1 MSRTPIGERLG
12 KLAQELRSERQRHSL
27 MARHFL
33 KSMVLLGI
41 AMLAALYSNSSAR
54 DGQIVSAGIGAFIA
68 LSLAIWVG
76 VRFVPRLA
84 AGVDWDWLPFF
95 TQYRLTRDG
104 WIYIAATVIVL
115 SAAINTSNNLLY
127 MILSALLAV
136 MLLSGFLS
144 GLNFRVLSLRA
155 RLPEYCFAK
164 QPFQMTVAVKNPK
177 RVFPTFSLSVG
188 AVDPSPFEFAPYYVP
203 LVQARNQDT
212 RTVEALLSRRGRHSL
227 KEVHLKS
234 RYPFGF
240 IVKGRP
246 FPVDATCI
254 AFPEILPNEEL
265 DVAVDDIMG
274 TSERFE
280 RGQGLDLYL
289 IRDYVSSDS
298 ARHVDWKAS
307 AKTASLK
314 TREFAAEESR
324 SLLLVFDRYGQAG
337 DEEHFENMVSQTAS
351 LALYLSQE
359 GAEVTLLSDDWSSPP
374 GQSNNLLQSIL
385 CYLALVEMTPD
396 AEFVGS
402 GGSGTI
408 VFSLRN
414 PSSTYTQW
422 NATSKSHS
430 MR

>member
-1 MSRTPIGERLG
+1 MSPTPIGERLR
-12 KLAQELRSERQRHSL
+12 KLAREFRSEHQRHSL

-68 LSLAIWVG
+68 LSIAIWVG

-95 TQYRLTRDG
+95 TQYRLTREG
-104 WIYIAATVIVL
+104 WIYITATVVVL

-127 MILSALLAV
+127 MNLSALLAV

-144 GLNFRVLSLRA
+144 GLNFRVVRVTAL
-155 RLPEYCFAK
+155 LPEYCFAM

-177 RVFPTFSLSVG
+177 RVFPTFSLGVS
-188 AVDPSPFEFAPYYVP
+188 AVETSPFDFAPYYVP
-203 LVQARNQDT
+203 LVQTRDQDT
-212 RTVEALLSRRGRHSL
+212 RTVEALISSRGRHSL
-227 KEVHLKS
+227 TEVHLKS

-246 FPVDATCI
+246 FRVDASCI
-254 AFPEILPNEEL
+254 AFPEILPSEKL
-265 DVAVDDIMG
+265 DVAIHDIMG
-274 TSERFE
+274 KSERFE
-280 RGQGLDLYL
+280 RGLGMDLYM

-307 AKTASLK
+307 AKSSALK

-324 SLLLVFDRYGQAG
+324 SVLLIFDRYGQAG
-337 DEEHFENMVSQTAS
+337 DEEHFERLVSQAAS
-351 LALYLSQE
+351 LALYLSE
-359 GAEVTLLSDDWSSPP
+359 HGAEVSLISDDWSSPP

-385 CYLALVEMTPD
+385 RYLALVEMTLG
-396 AEFVGS
+396 AELVGS
-402 GGSGTI
+402 DGSEAV
-408 VFSLRN
+408 VFSLRS
-414 PSSTYTQW
+414 PSNTHTQW